1 MIYTLKNES
10 LIVQINSVGAELIS
24 VKSIDGCEYLWQGD
38 PAYWGEHAPW
48 LFPICSHLWDER
60 YTYRSS
66 SYTLHSRSFTHSTDY
81 TVAEASDT
89 ALTLTL
95 AASAQTKE
103 NYPFDFSF
111 SVTYRLDGAKLSLD
125 VTVKNN
131 GSDVMPFS
139 FGAHPGFNVPLDG
152 NGRFEDWYLEFGKD
166 CSPDEILLT
175 QNVYLDGRRVA
186 FPLENGRKLPLSHG
200 LFTLD
205 GRFFARMDNK
215 VTLKSDLS
223 PRFVTIDFPDTP
235 YMGMWSKPNSDA
247 PLLCIEPWHGL
258 PSYDGIVDDL
268 DTKNDMYRL
277 QPRSEK
283 QFLLTY
289 TFG

>member
-1 MIYTLKNES
+1 MIYTLKNDK
-10 LIVQINSVGAELIS
+10 LTVQINSIGAELTS
-24 VKSIDGCEYLWQGD
+24 VKSADGCEYLWQGD
-38 PAYWGEHAPW
+38 PTYWGEHAPW

-60 YTYRSS
+60 YTYRGS
-66 SYTLHSRSFTHSTDY
+66 SYTLHSRSFTHSLDY
-81 TVAEASDT
+81 AVTNASDT
-89 ALTLTL
+89 ALTLSIG
-95 AASAQTKE
+95 ADVETKKS
-103 NYPFDFSF
+103 YPFDFSF
-111 SVTYRLDGAKLSLD
+111 SVCYRLEGARLHLD

-131 GSDVMPFS
+131 GSSVMPFS